1 MTALLLLV
9 LASSPPDAG
18 VSLSALEVV
27 KTARPLEGAPG
38 RGPAALV
45 VLDGTVT
52 LRSCTGPVTLRAGE
66 AALVE
71 GQFRERLEV
80 DAKAKARVLVAAT
93 RDGELAARPC
103 HRGDGGSALPF
114 VLPRVSPEVWPLPG
128 NLGAVTLLAGQ
139 HLADQLSVAK
149 LFLAADAGVPRH
161 LHPVSL
167 EALHA
172 VSGDGA
178 LEVADAGS
186 SVKAGET
193 VLIPAATWHEFRA
206 GRAFTGWQFYWPA
219 GPEQRFR
226 KVDAGTPTGP
236 R

>member
-1 MTALLLLV
+1 MLLA

-18 VSLSALEVV
+18 VSLSTVDVV

-38 RGPAALV
+38 QGPAALV
-45 VLDGTVT
+45 VLEGRVT
-52 LRSCTGPVTLRAGE
+52 LRSCTGPVTLEAGQ

-71 GQFRERLEV
+71 GQHRERLDVE
-80 DAKAKARVLVAAT
+80 ARGKARVLVAAT

-103 HRGDGGSALPF
+103 HRGDAGLALPF
-114 VLPRVSPEVWPLPG
+114 VILRAAPEVWPLPG

-149 LFLAADAGVPRH
+149 LFVAADAGVPRH
-161 LHPVSL
+161 LHPASL

-186 SVKAGET
+186 SVRAGST
-193 VLIPAATWHEFRA
+193 VLIPANTWHEFHA
-206 GRAFTGWQFYWPA
+206 GHAFTGWQFYWPA

-226 KVDAGTPTGP
+226 KPDAG